1 MTRRKLLA
9 TLVGLALV
17 LSRFAG
23 GLFAQ
28 PVEVD
33 GAALFEKV
41 CANCHGKN
49 GNGRGIASRYVFP
62 RPRNLRGDSFRLVS
76 TISGKPSAEDIYR
89 TIEKGV
95 PGTSMQSWEDL
106 GKEKILALVGRVR
119 TIRREGA
126 LERIQLELEEEGDIP
141 PDRAGQLIEDYLQRV
156 LVAGPSWTG
165 LAAIPSDQ
173 SSILRGKAVYAK
185 QKCGSCHGTDGRG
198 SAGMD
203 LVDQNGDPT
212 WATDLV
218 RGAFHG
224 GADAQKIATRVFLGM
239 PGSAMPSSSNLSE
252 ADLGALVAYCLSISA
267 KPRAQLTNHQ
277 RRERA
282 IGRFPVKNNSKSP

>member
-1 MTRRKLLA
+1 MTRRQLLA
-9 TLVGLALV
+9 ALVGLALV
-17 LSRFAG
+17 FSRFAG
-23 GLFAQ
+23 GLSAQ
-28 PVEVD
+28 QVQVD
-33 GAALFEKV
+33 GVALFEKI

-49 GNGRGIASRYVFP
+49 GDGRGIASRYVFP

-106 GKEKILALVGRVR
+106 GKEKILALVDRVR
-119 TIRREGA
+119 AIRREGA
-126 LERIQLELEEEGDIP
+126 LERIQLELLEEGDIP
-141 PDRAGQLIEDYLQRV
+141 PERAGQLTEDYLQRV
-156 LVAGPSWTG
+156 LVAGPPWQG
-165 LAAIPSDQ
+165 LATIPSDE
-173 SSILRGKAVYAK
+173 SAIMRGRSVYTK
-185 QKCGSCHGTDGRG
+185 QKCGSCHGADGRG
-198 SAGMD
+198 STGMD

-224 GADAQKIATRVFLGM
+224 GADAPKIATRVFLGM
-239 PGSAMPSSSNLSE
+239 PGSAMPSSRNLSE

-267 KPRAQLTNHQ
+267 NPRAQLTNHQ

-282 IGRFPVKNNSKSP
+282 IGRSPVKNKSKSP

>member
-1 MTRRKLLA
+1 MRRRQLLA
-9 TLVGLALV
+9 ALVGLALV
-17 LSRFAG
+17 LSWSAG
-23 GLFAQ
+23 GLSAQ
-28 PVEVD
+28 QDQID
-33 GAALFEKV
+33 GAALFEKT

-106 GKEKILALVGRVR
+106 GKAKILALVDRVR

-126 LERIQLELEEEGDIP
+126 LERIKLELEEEGNIP
-141 PDRAGQLIEDYLQRV
+141 PELAGQLTEDYLQRV
-156 LVAGPSWTG
+156 LVAGPPWQG
-165 LAAIPSDQ
+165 LAAIPADESA
-173 SSILRGKAVYAK
+173 IMRGRAVYTT
-185 QKCGSCHGTDGRG
+185 QKCGSCHGVDGRG

-224 GADAQKIATRVFLGM
+224 GEDAENIATRVFLGM

-267 KPRAQLTNHQ
+267 RPKAQLTNHQ

-282 IGRFPVKNNSKSP
+282 IGRSPAENNSKSP